1 MQTSNMDTVRLTPSI
16 MYRRISN
23 CMGYSY
29 QLSPY
34 SDQPECEQLVELILK
49 EMQLLGNATSVVL
62 KGYESVRGY
71 SEWSTFNKRE
81 LMKEE
86 NSMESPE
93 FRKQTFYD
101 SKLDYSWF
109 MILIRPHQGLDKIAE
124 DLDRIHISN

>member
-1 MQTSNMDTVRLTPSI
+1 

-71 SEWSTFNKRE
+71 SEWSTFNRHE
-81 LMKEE
+81 LMKLSNE
-86 NSMESPE
+86 MDGGME

>member
-1 MQTSNMDTVRLTPSI
+1 

-71 SEWSTFNKRE
+71 SEWSTFNRHE
-81 LMKEE
+81 LMKL
-86 NSMESPE
+86 E
-93 FRKQTFYD
+93 FQ
-101 SKLDYSWF
+101 KLDYSWF